1 MDRFDQRILAALRRN
16 ARQSVSAIAEQVNL
30 SRSAVSERIK
40 RMEEQGEIRGYQV
53 LTAEETQNPNLV
65 KAYFEILQQGYKCE
79 EISPLLLKYPEVK
92 YCHGI
97 SGKVDLLVYL
107 EVENMQRLHDIRHE
121 LDLDLPPNIKITTHI
136 IMREWRSD

>member
-1 MDRFDQRILAALRRN
+1 
-16 ARQSVSAIAEQVNL
+16 
-30 SRSAVSERIK
+30 
-40 RMEEQGEIRGYQV
+40 
-53 LTAEETQNPNLV
+53 
-65 KAYFEILQQGYKCE
+65 
-79 EISPLLLKYPEVK
+79 VK